1 MNRESLMSYTFT
13 EEDLVVVLNF
23 VRDYHLEPTKGSR
36 GRTNQGKRGF
46 GGELDE
52 ILPGKLIELACCKI
66 LQRYADNKELK
77 PDFSIYPNHDTKV
90 KNDPDITYVKDL
102 EKNIERGPN
111 TFIEIKR
118 LESNSRWMG
127 PRTAQLKENNSGYMI
142 HASIEFDDGNNN
154 KQQDIIASILS
165 KLISTNRYNLDTF
178 SSFENLIVKIEY
190 IYSIEYLRLKGHF
203 FPKGCIIPDTNDLFS
218 STSAFYNKNGKT
230 RNGYEIKQEY
240 DGDEI
245 SIKMK
250 HENFEKEFTF
260 ADFIISG
267 KFTIGLTKKKKE
279 IIYAHTDVFIFSEV
293 FGSFTII
300 SGDTRKFYF
309 KDLSGSPSGK
319 NIDDYWFSRK
329 RLDELIQ
336 NNELASIEDSI
347 TEIAK
352 SI

>member
-13 EEDLVVVLNF
+13 EEDLAVVLNF

-66 LQRYADNKELK
+66 LQRYASNKELK
-77 PDFSIYPNHDTKV
+77 PDFNIYPNHDKKV

-102 EKNIERGPN
+102 EKNIERDPN

-127 PRTAQLKENNSGYMI
+127 PRTDQLKENNSGYMI
-142 HASIEFDDGNNN
+142 HASIEFDDNNNN
-154 KQQDIIASILS
+154 KQQDIIGSILS
-165 KLISTNRYNLDTF
+165 KLISTNRYNLEAF
-178 SSFENLIVKIEY
+178 SSSENLIVKIEY
-190 IYSIEYLRLKGHF
+190 IYSIEYLRSKGHF
-203 FPKGCIIPDTNDLFS
+203 FPKGCIIPDTDLFG
-218 STSAFYNKNGKT
+218 STFPLYTQNGKI
-230 RNGYEIKQEY
+230 RSGLEIKQEY
-240 DGDEI
+240 DGNKI
-245 SIKMK
+245 IIKMK
-250 HENFEKEFTF
+250 HENSEKEFTF
-260 ADFIISG
+260 ADFIITG
-267 KFTIGLTKKKKE
+267 IFTIGLTKMKNE
-279 IIYAHTDVFIFSEV
+279 IIYAHTDLYIFSEV
-293 FGSFTII
+293 FGSFTIK

-309 KDLSGSPSGK
+309 KDLSGSPGGK

-336 NNELASIEDSI
+336 KNELASIEDSI
-347 TEIAK
+347 KEIAE

>member
-1 MNRESLMSYTFT
+1 MSYTFT

>member
-1 MNRESLMSYTFT
+1 MNRKSLMSYAFA
-13 EEDLVVVLNF
+13 EEDLTIVLNF
-23 VRDYHLEPTKGSR
+23 VRDYHLEPSKGSR

-77 PDFSIYPNHDTKV
+77 PDFNIYPNHDKKV

-102 EKNIERGPN
+102 EKNIERSPN

-127 PRTAQLKENNSGYMI
+127 PRTDQLKENNSGYMI
-142 HASIEFDDGNNN
+142 HASIEFNDDNNN
-154 KQQDIIASILS
+154 KQQDIIGSILS
-165 KLISTNRYNLDTF
+165 KLISVNRYNLNAF
-178 SSFENLIVKIEY
+178 SPFENLIVKIEY

-203 FPKGCIIPDTNDLFS
+203 FPKGCIIPDTNDLFG
-218 STSAFYNKNGKT
+218 STHPFYSKNGKI
-230 RNGYEIKQEY
+230 RSGYEIKQEY
-240 DGDEI
+240 DGDKI

-267 KFTIGLTKKKKE
+267 KFTIGLTQNRRE
-279 IIYAHTDVFIFSEV
+279 IIYAQTDLYIFSEV
-293 FGSFTII
+293 FGSFTIK
-300 SGDTRKFYF
+300 SRDTRKFFF
-309 KDLSGSPSGK
+309 KDLSGSPGGK

-336 NNELASIEDSI
+336 NNELAGVEESIA
-347 TEIAK
+347 EIAK